1 MHITE
6 VDGLMGARTVIEH
19 ISDGWAE
26 VFKSAGMQAA
36 VDAAG
41 ERIAA
46 EAGEHFQYTP
56 ATNNQFT
63 AGGFVSGDAEGNI
76 EEATDKVLTKA
87 VHA

>member
-1 MHITE
+1 
-6 VDGLMGARTVIEH
+6 MGARIVIEH
-19 ISDGWAE
+19 NSAGWAE
-26 VFKSAGMQAA
+26 IFKSEGMKAV

-46 EAGEHFQYTP
+46 EAGEHFSYSP
-56 ATNNQFT
+56 GIHNNFT
-63 AGGFVSGDAEGNI
+63 VAGFVSGDEIGNI